1 MYSIISL
8 LFLAVIYVLVDVN
21 NSLQINYVYHNY
33 TAMTGILKN
42 INKTHSD
49 LVFLYSIGQSV
60 EGRELWVLLIT
71 KEPNKEVLLKPN
83 VKYVAN
89 MHGNEAV
96 GRELMLQLIAYLIN
110 NSGKKSIRNLL
121 ETTRIHIMPS
131 MNPDGF
137 ELSLEGRCEGPGRY
151 VPTNIFSY

>member
-1 MYSIISL
+1 M
-8 LFLAVIYVLVDVN
+8 AVIYVLVDVN

-71 KEPNKEVLLKPN
+71 KYCIHCLEYSVFLYL
-83 VKYVAN
+83 A
-89 MHGNEAV
+89 
-96 GRELMLQLIAYLIN
+96 IYLIF
-110 NSGKKSIRNLL
+110 I
-121 ETTRIHIMPS
+121 
-131 MNPDGF
+131 
-137 ELSLEGRCEGPGRY
+137 
-151 VPTNIFSY
+151 

>member
-1 MYSIISL
+1 MHSL
-8 LFLAVIYVLVDVN
+8 IVLIVLTVFYILVDV
-21 NSLQINYVYHNY
+21 STCVQINYVYHNY
-33 TAMTGILKN
+33 TSMTGILKS
-42 INKTHSD
+42 INKTNSD
-49 LVFLYSIGQSV
+49 LVYLYSIGKSV

-71 KEPNKEVLLKPN
+71 KDPAREVVLKPN

-96 GRELMLQLIAYLIN
+96 GRELMLHLIAYLIN
-110 NSGKKSIRNLL
+110 NSKNKVIKNLL

-137 ELSLEGRCEGPGRY
+137 EMSLEGKC
-151 VPTNIFSY
+151 